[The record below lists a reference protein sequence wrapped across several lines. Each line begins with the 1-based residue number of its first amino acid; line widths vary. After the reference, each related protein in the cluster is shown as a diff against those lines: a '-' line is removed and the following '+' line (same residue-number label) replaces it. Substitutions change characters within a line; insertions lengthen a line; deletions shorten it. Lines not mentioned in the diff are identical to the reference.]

1 MFQGK
6 TPAAQRESVTS
17 PATFEFLL
25 TAEIVELKKISV
37 VVVVV
42 GKIESESRKIV

>member
-25 TAEIVELKKISV
+25 NADIVELKTSI
-37 VVVVV
+37 VVV
-42 GKIESESRKIV
+42 GEIESESRKK